1 MADLFAKYRCYIM
14 SDNFNTSPCVI
25 GGGGVGGS
33 NPNIGYEDHT
43 FSNGVSS
50 NMWVSTMY
58 PKVYIGQVSDDS
70 FTNMFKKVYWD
81 FYPSPSHPELNGKT
95 PTVYAVLQPNHLE
108 TSPLVKMNPDG
119 SNGALIIHPSNDE
132 VIRIIT
138 KPETLDASIK
148 TAWETAGSLEDSYTG
163 CCWLITYT
171 GGIQG
176 GWYTVTQTLTRMLSD
191 APTEVKKNERFLFN
205 YRIDY
210 PYQED
215 FVIKRLTSNIG
226 HVTIAPNRKSA
237 TIEGEATENIVTNG
251 IAVLSSDADLGYV
264 VTQTLSHMSS
274 DAPATV
280 EENAEFTFTYNA
292 EQGYEIQSLT
302 SNIGTVNIETNK
314 KSATIT
320 GTATENIVINGVAV
334 EETTPSGWYTVTE
347 TLSHMTSDAP
357 IAVEEMKS
365 FLFIYN
371 AESGYKIQSLD
382 CNIGIVIIPA
392 DKKSAIISGTADR
405 NIVINGVAVEDG
417 TPAPKYTVTETLTHM
432 SSDAPAEL
440 EEWEEFTFNYNAEP
454 GYKIQSLTSNTGKIT
469 IAPDRKSATLRGDAI
484 KNIVVTGV
492 AVEEDTPI
500 NKYVVTE
507 TLSHIGSNATAEVEK
522 NAEFTFNYMA
532 ESGYEIQSLTSNIG
546 TVNIETNKKHATIT
560 GTATENIVING
571 VAVES
576 STPVV
581 KYTVTENLTHIIAYD
596 SNPTT
601 VDKNAYFTLIYK
613 AESGYIITSL
623 DSTVGKVVF
632 NVNQTYAMVTGA
644 ATANIVVTGVAVK
657 NTTSGTKYT
666 VTENL
671 TYISSDAPVEVGE
684 NEQFTFNYNAHTG
697 YNIQSLTSNI
707 GTVEIAT
714 NNKRATITGTATENI
729 VVTGVAVKNTTSGIT
744 YTVTENL
751 THMSSDAPAEL
762 ESTPQKPAEFI
773 FHYNADTGYK
783 IQSLTSNIGTVTIAQ
798 NKKSATITGTATENI
813 LINGVA
819 VEDDSPVTKYNV
831 VVEKEAHIVAD
842 PNNPSTIIHGSSYT
856 FRFTTD
862 IGWLIS
868 RCTSDHGTVTIAENR
883 KSATVTY
890 NNVSANL
897 RIVVGSYKDDSYK
910 VVITGT
916 FVNATCNYAN
926 GEPISREKNIIIT
939 ANSGYEF
946 KNTYHYEDEGY
957 TYELVKNLEKT
968 TLTID
973 TTKITGRSDITLN
986 DNYVA
991 THPVETI
998 GGFCNLYKVTEKEL
1012 SRLSKVRFQKD
1023 STSDTVVDYGSFI
1036 TQLYILPMNL
1046 PSDIIGDKSNII
1058 LGSFDSKVKST
1069 LLNNYTVD
1077 YDMGSIEVPAK
1088 YNNVYDFINTT
1099 CTLRVPFFNAV
1110 ALDPENVVGHTISIK
1125 FTLDL
1130 YSGNVTMNVMSD
1142 FTGGIIYSASANIVT
1157 QIPFIQK
1164 QNNSVVNQLS
1174 NVFKYVIAA
1183 PVIEVV
1189 RNIPYQEDNSTF
1201 GRETV
1206 QVAKLNTVHGY
1217 CEVDKVNLVTLATND
1232 EKDSIISLLK
1242 DGVFINSFN

>member
-14 SDNFNTSPCVI
+14 SDNFNTSPCVVN
-25 GGGGVGGS
+25 GGGVGGS
-33 NPNIGYEDHT
+33 NPNIKYEDIT

-50 NMWVSTMY
+50 NMWVSTMTR
-58 PKVYIGQVSDDS
+58 KVYVGQVSDDG
-70 FTNMFKKVYWD
+70 FKTMFNKVYWD
-81 FYPSPSHPELNGKT
+81 FFPSPSKPELKGKI
-95 PTVYAVLQPNHLE
+95 PDVYAVLQPNHPD

-119 SNGALIIHPSNDE
+119 SNGAIIFSPAEDAFRVATRPDN
-132 VIRIIT
+132 
-138 KPETLDASIK
+138 LDPAIK
-148 TAWETAGSLEDSYTG
+148 TAWETAGSIDDSYTG

-171 GGIQG
+171 GGINA
-176 GWYTVTQTLTRMLSD
+176 GWFKVTQTLPRVILSD
-191 APTEVKKNERFLFN
+191 APTEVKKDESFTFN
-205 YRIDY
+205 YKIDHGNDY
-210 PYQED
+210 D
-215 FVIKRLTSNIG
+215 LLFKIK
-226 HVTIAPNRKSA
+226 
-237 TIEGEATENIVTNG
+237 
-251 IAVLSSDADLGYV
+251 
-264 VTQTLSHMSS
+264 
-274 DAPATV
+274 
-280 EENAEFTFTYNA
+280 
-292 EQGYEIQSLT
+292 SLT
-302 SNIGTVNIETNK
+302 SNVGRVTIAANR

-334 EETTPSGWYTVTE
+334 EDTTALYTVTQ
-347 TLSHMTSDAP
+347 TLS
-357 IAVEEMKS
+357 
-365 FLFIYN
+365 
-371 AESGYKIQSLD
+371 
-382 CNIGIVIIPA
+382 
-392 DKKSAIISGTADR
+392 
-405 NIVINGVAVEDG
+405 
-417 TPAPKYTVTETLTHM
+417 HM

-440 EEWEEFTFNYNAEP
+440 EEWEDFTFTYNAEP

-469 IAPDRKSATLRGDAI
+469 IAPDRKSATLRGYATE
-484 KNIVVTGV
+484 NIVINGV

-507 TLSHIGSNATAEVEK
+507 TLSHMGSNAPAEVEK

-532 ESGYEIQSLTSNIG
+532 NSGYKIQSLTSNIG
-546 TVNIETNKKHATIT
+546 TVNIETNKKLATIT

-576 STPVV
+576 DTPVV
-581 KYTVTENLTHIIAYD
+581 KYTVTENLTHIIASD

-601 VDKNAYFTLIYK
+601 VDKNASFALFYT

-623 DSTVGKVVF
+623 DSTVGKVTF
-632 NVNQTYAMVTGA
+632 NVNQTSAIVTGT
-644 ATANIVVTGVAVK
+644 ATGNIVVTGVAVK
-657 NTTSGTKYT
+657 EDT
-666 VTENL
+666 
-671 TYISSDAPVEVGE
+671 PV
-684 NEQFTFNYNAHTG
+684 
-697 YNIQSLTSNI
+697 
-707 GTVEIAT
+707 
-714 NNKRATITGTATENI
+714 
-729 VVTGVAVKNTTSGIT
+729 VK

-751 THMSSDAPAEL
+751 THMSSDAPAEV
-762 ESTPQKPAEFI
+762 EENEQFTFTYNVEQG
-773 FHYNADTGYK
+773 FH
-783 IQSLTSNIGTVTIAQ
+783 IQSLTSNIGTVNIET
-798 NKKSATITGTATENI
+798 NKKGATITGTATENI
-813 LINGVA
+813 VINGVA
-819 VEDDSPVTKYNV
+819 VEDVTPVTWYTVTENLTHIIASNLNPTRVNENGSFTLSYTAESGYIITSLTSTVGNVTFNADHSSATIEGTATANIVVTGEATYQPNTYNV

-842 PNNPSTIIHGSSYT
+842 PNNPSTIIQGSNYT
-856 FRFTTD
+856 FRFTTE

-868 RCTSDHGTVTIAENR
+868 RCTSDHGTVTIAENK

-890 NNVSANL
+890 NNVSSDI

-916 FVNATCNYAN
+916 FENSTCNYAN

-973 TTKITGRSDITLN
+973 TTQITGRSNIILN

-991 THPVETI
+991 TLPVETI

-1036 TQLYILPMNL
+1036 TQLYILPLNL
-1046 PSDIIGDKSNII
+1046 PSNIIGDKSNII

-1077 YDMGSIEVPAK
+1077 YDMGSITVPAK
-1088 YNNVYDFINTT
+1088 YNNAYDFINTT

-1142 FTGGIIYSASANIVT
+1142 FTGGIIYSTTANIVT
-1157 QIPFIQK
+1157 QIPFIQR
-1164 QNNSVVNQLS
+1164 QNNSVVNHLS
-1174 NVFKYVIAA
+1174 NVFKYVIAT

-1189 RNIPYQEDNSTF
+1189 RNIPYQADNSTF

-1242 DGVFINSFN
+1242 DGVFIN